1 VNPTI
6 AKPGSIGETIRLL
19 AEADYVAERP
29 LATVLFLS
37 LAMDKPLF
45 LEGEPGVGKTE
56 LALVLAKSLNRELI
70 RLQCYEGVDAAS
82 ALYEW
87 NYPKQILRIKLEEL
101 KEECRTDMEPLIFS
115 EEFLLD
121 RPLLKALRT
130 TPAPVLLIDEL
141 DRADEEFEAFLLEI
155 LSQWQITIPELGLI
169 KAQEPPLVIVTSNRT
184 REIHD
189 ALKRR
194 CLYHWIGYPDFEKE
208 LAVVRARMPG
218 LEEEL
223 ARQAVHFLQELR
235 GLDLIKKPGLSE
247 TLDWAQS
254 LIALNA
260 SVLDREQIE
269 TTLGCILKYR
279 EDSDLMRETMGQTGF
294 GERFLLKTG
303 TGC

>member
-1 VNPTI
+1 MNSSIPKPVSIEETVN
-6 AKPGSIGETIRLL
+6 LL
-19 AEADYVAERP
+19 AKADYVAERP
-29 LATVLFLS
+29 LATVLYLS

-56 LALVLAKSLNRELI
+56 LALVLARALGRELV

-101 KEECRTDMEPLIFS
+101 KEECRTEIEPIIFS
-115 EEFLLD
+115 EEYLLD

-169 KAQEPPLVIVTSNRT
+169 KAEEPPLVVVTSNRT

-194 CLYHWIGYPDFEKE
+194 CLYHWIGYPGFEKE
-208 LAVVRARMPG
+208 LAVVRARMPD
-218 LEEEL
+218 LESDL
-223 ARQAVHFLQELR
+223 TRQVVHFLQEMR
-235 GLDLIKKPGLSE
+235 TLDLIKKPGLSE
-247 TLDWAQS
+247 TLDWARS

-260 SVLDREQIE
+260 RVLDRELIE
-269 TTLGCILKYR
+269 ATLGCILKYR
-279 EDSDLMRETMGQTGF
+279 EDSDLMRETMAQTGF